1 MKLAPHEAQTAV
13 WLKVCEHIDERI
25 AQLREKNDGRL
36 DLIETTELR
45 GRIAQLKEL
54 RALGEQPEHATS
66 GFDA

>member
-13 WLKVCEHIDERI
+13 WLKVCEHIDQRI
-25 AQLREKNDGRL
+25 AELRAKNDGRL
-36 DLIETTELR
+36 DPIETTELR